1 MSTNVNNRAF
11 FIHDRKTQNR
21 PFFVSVLCRVLIGAR
36 ERLSL
41 GSLSLQSGSGMVF
54 HIGENIKFS

>member
-21 PFFVSVLCRVLIGAR
+21 PFFVSVLCGVLIGAR

-54 HIGENIKFS
+54 HIGGNIKFY

>member
-21 PFFVSVLCRVLIGAR
+21 SFFVSVLCGVLIGAR

-41 GSLSLQSGSGMVF
+41 GSLSLQIGSGMVF
-54 HIGENIKFS
+54 HIGGNIKFY